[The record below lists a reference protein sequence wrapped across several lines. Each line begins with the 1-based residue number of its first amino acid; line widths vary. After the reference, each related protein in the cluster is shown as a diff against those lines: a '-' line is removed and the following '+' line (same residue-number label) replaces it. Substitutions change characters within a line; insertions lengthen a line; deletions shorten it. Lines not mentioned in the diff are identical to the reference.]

1 MIETSRPEETAWN
14 ADLSARLERKTRT
27 ALKKLRVLRRRR
39 SRSPNMMD
47 EAGSQGTVSDRSAS
61 VRIKVGGGIEVVFI
75 VILVVSRRP
84 GDVHAL
90 QRISGPEVSGMLG
103 IVGLRVGERTNRIVI
118 DRLLLKP
125 RAHSSFGSPTPHS
138 ALRVPHFSLEP
149 GTWFASGAFGSVQT
163 LLVPALCVYS
173 PARKHC

>member
-1 MIETSRPEETAWN
+1 MIETSRPEETSWN

-27 ALKKLRVLRRRR
+27 ALKKLHVLRRRR

-47 EAGSQGTVSDRSAS
+47 EAGSQCTVSDRSAS

-84 GDVHAL
+84 ADTHAL
-90 QRISGPEVSGMLG
+90 QRISGPKVSRMLE
-103 IVGLRVGERTNRIVI
+103 IAGLRVGERTNRIVI
-118 DRLLLKP
+118 DRLLP
-125 RAHSSFGSPTPHS
+125 RPSAHSSFGSPTPHS

-173 PARKHC
+173 PARVQC